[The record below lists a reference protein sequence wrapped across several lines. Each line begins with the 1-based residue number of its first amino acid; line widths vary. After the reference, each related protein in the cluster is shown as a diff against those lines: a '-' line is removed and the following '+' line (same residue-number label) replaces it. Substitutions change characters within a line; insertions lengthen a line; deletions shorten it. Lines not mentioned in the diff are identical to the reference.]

1 MKKCLL
7 SGYRLL
13 GLLLCL
19 FGLAIQLGVFS
30 GRLNPGT
37 LIFFTIQSNI
47 VCAVLWISLLI
58 RPQLPAVWHGV
69 AAQGILLTMVVYH
82 FLLAG
87 GSFSMSSFTGSL
99 YGVANL
105 LVHYVVPTM
114 MIVDFLIL
122 APRQHLSRNAPLYW
136 AIFPLAYFGFAMLH
150 GATGRPVYEGA
161 TTSYPYFFIDPE
173 GPGLLANPQGFGG
186 VILYAVVICAI
197 YIAAGY
203 VMRAVYLLIRPRKTR

>member
-1 MKKCLL
+1 MKSILITV
-7 SGYRLL
+7 YRAVAL
-13 GLLLCL
+13 GLCL
-19 FGLAIQLGVFS
+19 FGLAIQLGLFS

-47 VCAVLWISLLI
+47 ICAALWVALLI
-58 RPQLPAVWHGV
+58 RPTLPAVWHGV

-122 APRQHLSRNAPLYW
+122 TPRQHLSRYAPLYW
-136 AIFPLAYFGFAMLH
+136 AIFPLAYFGFAMIH
-150 GATGRPVYEGA
+150 GATGRPIYEGA
-161 TTSYPYFFIDPE
+161 TTSYPYFFIDPK
-173 GPGLLANPQGFGG
+173 GPGLIANPQGFGG
-186 VILYAVVICAI
+186 VILYALVICAV

-203 VMRAVYLLIRPRKTR
+203 VMRTAYLLIRPLKAK

>member
-1 MKKCLL
+1 MKKVLITL
-7 SGYRLL
+7 YRVLAL
-13 GLLLCL
+13 ALCL
-19 FGLAIQLGVFS
+19 VGLAIQLGLFS
-30 GRLNPGT
+30 GTPNPGT

-47 VCAVLWISLLI
+47 VCAAMWIALLI
-58 RPQLPAVWHGV
+58 RPRLPAVWHGV

-87 GSFSMSSFTGSL
+87 GTFSMSSFTGSL

-114 MIVDFLIL
+114 MIDDFLVLSDRQPLSSL
-122 APRQHLSRNAPLYW
+122 APVWW
-136 AIFPLAYFGFAMLH
+136 AVFPLAYFGFAMIH

-161 TTSYPYFFIDPE
+161 TTSYPYFFIDPK
-173 GPGLLANPQGFGG
+173 GPGLFANPQGFGG
-186 VILYAVVICAI
+186 VIIYALVICAL

-203 VMRAVYLLIRPRKTR
+203 VIRSAYLLLHHRKSA